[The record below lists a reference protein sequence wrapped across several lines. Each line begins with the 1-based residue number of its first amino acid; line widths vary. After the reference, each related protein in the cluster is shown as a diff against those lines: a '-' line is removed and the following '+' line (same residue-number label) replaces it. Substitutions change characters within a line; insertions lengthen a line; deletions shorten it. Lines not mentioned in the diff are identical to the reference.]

1 MKRDGAA
8 RSRAFAAEVSV
19 SVPRAILRGDLAV
32 PAGAAGLV
40 VFAHGS
46 GSSRKSPRN
55 QFVAEGLR
63 AAGMGTLLMDLLTP
77 EEEAVDR
84 VRGHLRFD
92 IAFLTGRLLAAT
104 DWAQRQDSTPS
115 RFRSVTSAL
124 RLVARRPCSRP
135 LERDGARARRHLER
149 RPAGPGRTGA
159 PPGSKPRRSSSSE
172 EPTSKRAG
180 VDRNRARTAA
190 LREEAQDRA
199 PRLRTSFPSPEP
211 SKKLQAHGRRTGS
224 GSTWARRTGHRRRGD
239 RLDVSVR
246 GGVSRN
252 DF

>member
-92 IAFLTGRLLAAT
+92 IAFLAERLLAAT
-104 DWAQRQDSTPS
+104 DWARHQDAAARS
-115 RFRSVTSAL
+115 RSVTSAPRPGPP
-124 RLVARRPCSRP
+124 RLCSRP
-135 LERDGARARRHLER
+135 PLSGKRSSRRLARW
-149 RPAGPGRTGA
+149 PAGSRGPALPRVAAPTLLIVGGADAEVLELNREALARLRCEKGLRIVPGASHLFPSRSSGGSRA
-159 PPGSKPRRSSSSE
+159 CGCRVVPHPPG
-172 EPTSKRAG
+172 
-180 VDRNRARTAA
+180 N
-190 LREEAQDRA
+190 L
-199 PRLRTSFPSPEP
+199 
-211 SKKLQAHGRRTGS
+211 
-224 GSTWARRTGHRRRGD
+224 
-239 RLDVSVR
+239 
-246 GGVSRN
+246 
-252 DF
+252 